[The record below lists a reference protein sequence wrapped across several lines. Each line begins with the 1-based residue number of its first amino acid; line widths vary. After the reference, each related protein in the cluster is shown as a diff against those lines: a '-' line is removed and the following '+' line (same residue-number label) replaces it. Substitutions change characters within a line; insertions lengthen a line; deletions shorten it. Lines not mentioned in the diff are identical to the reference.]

1 MATLT
6 PLTLDEARAL
16 GALYGLDVTSMAPIP
31 AGSVNTNVALSLA
44 DGQKVFLRI
53 YEEQGHEGA
62 AVEAKLLTHLGGR
75 GVKTPMPI
83 ARADGAGFLASHR
96 GKPTSVFPWV
106 LGESLCQASVTAER
120 AFAVGAALARVH
132 AAGASFE
139 GAGQSRFGPADLRKR
154 LTAVLAL
161 DLPGDLRAAAER
173 LSQRLLSYEGRGSAC
188 AGRSYEA
195 RAPLFQ
201 GLIHSDLFRD
211 NVLWHEGEISALLDF
226 ESASLGSLPFDV
238 MVTALA
244 WCFGDRLEE
253 GLMRALMDGYTSVRP
268 LPEGEAAALY
278 DEGVLAAVRFSVTR
292 ITDFELR
299 PRGVGL
305 FKDYRRFLA
314 RLDAL
319 DALGPS
325 GLRAALGV

>member
-1 MATLT
+1 MQGALATLT
-6 PLTLDEARAL
+6 PLTLDEARTL
-16 GALYGLDVTSMAPIP
+16 GALYGLDVASMEPIP
-31 AGSVNTNVALSLA
+31 AGSVNTNVALSLRN
-44 DGQKVFLRI
+44 GQKVFLRI

-75 GVKTPMPI
+75 GVKTAMPI

-96 GKPTSVFPWV
+96 GKPTSVFPWAF
-106 LGESLCQASVTAER
+106 GESLCQARVTGEG
-120 AFAVGAALARVH
+120 AFAVGAALAQVH

-154 LTAVLAL
+154 ITAVLAL
-161 DLPGDLRAAAER
+161 DLPGDLRAATER
-173 LSQRLLSYEGRGSAC
+173 LSQRLLP
-188 AGRSYEA
+188 YEA
-195 RAPLFQ
+195 RAPRVH
-201 GLIHSDLFRD
+201 GLIHGDLFRD

-226 ESASLGSLPFDV
+226 ESASLGSRPFDV

-244 WCFGDRLEE
+244 WCFGDRLDM
-253 GLMRALMDGYTSVRP
+253 GLMRALVDGYTSVRP

-319 DALGPS
+319 DALGTS